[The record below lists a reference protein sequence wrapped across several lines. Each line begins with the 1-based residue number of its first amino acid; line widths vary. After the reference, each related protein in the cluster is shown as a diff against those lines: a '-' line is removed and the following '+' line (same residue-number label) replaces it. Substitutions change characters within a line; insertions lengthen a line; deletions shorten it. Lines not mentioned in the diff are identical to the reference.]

1 MLTFCRRARLTVV
14 QPIMQELLSK
24 GRITGRVLV
33 ETCFNATLRFDVS
46 SVANDSI
53 KAHMLRSPSVVRGGG
68 GLGCRMMVVE

>member
-1 MLTFCRRARLTVV
+1 
-14 QPIMQELLSK
+14 
-24 GRITGRVLV
+24 VLV